1 MMMSRKSLDD
11 DAAGLRGRAD
21 ESVHGAERGAKEGS
35 TCPSLEEIRHR
46 LDELSVRRTELEMSI
61 ERLGRAQ
68 EAFRDG
74 HQLFRGLY
82 DNMTSGVAI
91 YRAQDDGAD
100 FVFTD
105 VNAAGLRIV
114 GLERS
119 DVVGRTLTDLF
130 PTVRAMGLLDTL
142 RRVWRTGEAE
152 TLPGVQYTDSRISQW
167 FANRVFRIPSGEVVA
182 LYDDLTQT
190 KQSEGAV
197 TTERQLLRT
206 VIDNLPVSIYA
217 KDLEGRKTL
226 ANRSDLERMGLATEE
241 EALGKTD
248 FDLYPHDR
256 ASDYSQDD
264 QRVLRTG
271 IPMLNEERVRVTS
284 EGGREWRLGTRV
296 PLADGAGKI
305 IGLVGISQDIT
316 ARKLAEEALQES
328 EERFRTLI
336 EAAPEGIFVHSDG
349 RLVFANPA
357 YCSMMG
363 ASQSGAL
370 LGASCLDQVAP
381 ECHEAFTERTRV
393 GQETGEAGPSIE
405 LELVRQDGSRIPVD
419 STAVPV
425 RYKGKT
431 SHLVFVRDITGRKR
445 REQERSQLDARL
457 ARAQRLESTGLL
469 AGGIAHDFN
478 NMLGVILAYVDIAL
492 GRYAP
497 GQPTFT
503 DLQEIRGAAQHCAD
517 LTQQLLGFAGRQTF
531 APIALD
537 LNELVDDMLDTL
549 RHLTGENLTVTWR
562 PGPTPCTIKIDPA
575 QLNQIL
581 VNLCLDRRDATGGVG
596 ELAIETG
603 TIVLDQEYCARHGDG
618 CDPGEYVVLTVRDDG
633 GGEDEETL
641 GHLFEPFHTSASHR
655 EGTGLRLATVHG
667 IVLQNGGSIDV
678 VSESGR
684 GTTFRTYLPLQAL
697 EPGHLPERVLVAPAS
712 RGYETVLVV
721 DDEPAVLTGT
731 AALLARQG
739 YTVLAAHTPREA
751 LRIAEEHTAK
761 IDLLLTDVAMPEM
774 NGRELAREIVSIHPI
789 TRCLYMSGYSS
800 DVIERRGMLGAGVSF
815 IGKPFTLRD
824 LAVKVRQVL
833 DEGTPQG
840 RIV

>member
-1 MMMSRKSLDD
+1 MMSKNSLDD
-11 DAAGLRGRAD
+11 DAVALRGRAD
-21 ESVHGAERGAKEGS
+21 ESVHGSGTGAQEGATRLS
-35 TCPSLEEIRHR
+35 PEDTRRR
-46 LDELSVRRTELEMSI
+46 LDELRVHRADLEMSV
-61 ERLGRAQ
+61 ERLMRAQ

-74 HQLFRGLY
+74 NRLFRGLF

-100 FVFTD
+100 FMFTD
-105 VNAAGLRIV
+105 INTAGLRIV

-119 DVVGRTLTDLF
+119 QVVGRALTDLF
-130 PTVRAMGLLDTL
+130 PTVRTMGLLDAL

-152 TLPGVQYTDSRISQW
+152 SLPGVQYTDSRISQW
-167 FANRVFRIPSGEVVA
+167 FANRVFKMPSGEIVE
-182 LYDDLTQT
+182 LYDDLTQI
-190 KQSEGAV
+190 KQIEGAV
-197 TTERQLLRT
+197 TSERQLLRT
-206 VIDNLPVSIYA
+206 VIDNLPFSIYA

-241 EALGKTD
+241 QALGRTD

-256 ASDYSQDD
+256 AAEYADTD

-271 IPMLNEERVRVTS
+271 SPILNEEREHVSPAGR
-284 EGGREWRLGTRV
+284 REWRLGTRV
-296 PLADGAGKI
+296 PLTDGAGKI

-316 ARKLAEEALQES
+316 ARKLAEEALHES

-349 RLVFANPA
+349 RLVFVNPA

-363 ASQSGAL
+363 ASQPDAL

-381 ECHEAFTERTRV
+381 VSHEAFTERTRA
-393 GQETGEAGPSIE
+393 GQEMGEAGPPME
-405 LELVRQDGSRIPVD
+405 LELVRQDGSRIPVE

-425 RYKGKT
+425 RYEGRT

-445 REQERSQLDARL
+445 REQERAQLDARL
-457 ARAQRLESTGLL
+457 ARAQRLESTGQL

-478 NMLGVILAYVDIAL
+478 NMLGVILGYVDIAL
-492 GRYAP
+492 GRVAP
-497 GQPTFT
+497 GQPIFT
-503 DLQEIRGAAQHCAD
+503 ELQEIRGAAQRCAD

-549 RHLTGENLTVTWR
+549 RRLAGDDLTVNWL
-562 PGPTPCTIKIDPA
+562 PGPTPCSIKIDPA

-581 VNLCLDRRDATGGVG
+581 VNLCLDRRDATGGAG
-596 ELAIETG
+596 ELTIETG
-603 TIVLDQEYCARHGDG
+603 IVDLDQEFCTRHADG
-618 CDPGEYVVLTVRDDG
+618 CEPGEYVVLTVRDDG

-641 GHLFEPFHTSASHR
+641 GHLFEPFHTSSSHGD
-655 EGTGLRLATVHG
+655 GTGLRLATVHG
-667 IVLQNGGSIDV
+667 IVQQNGGSIDV

-731 AALLARQG
+731 AAVLARQG
-739 YTVLAAHTPREA
+739 YMVLAAHTPREA

-774 NGRELAREIVSIHPI
+774 NGRELAREIVSIHPT

-800 DVIERRGMLGAGVSF
+800 DVIERRGMLGVGVSF

-833 DEGTPQG
+833 DEGISQV